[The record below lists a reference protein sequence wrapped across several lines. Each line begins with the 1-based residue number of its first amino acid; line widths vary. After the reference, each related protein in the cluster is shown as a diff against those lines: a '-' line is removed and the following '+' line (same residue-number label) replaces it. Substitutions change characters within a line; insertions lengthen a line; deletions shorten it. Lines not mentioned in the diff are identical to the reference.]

1 MENKNPIPSFPPV
14 LILVFVI
21 LLVFVSGCMPIR
33 PQTDPVQ
40 DKKAHRLAN
49 DILSLNR
56 EIKASRGIGWVKLE
70 TGPRRD
76 TFKIAWAAA
85 FPNRIRITFLVSGH
99 PFETIVATGKN
110 VIFISHTGEH
120 PVHTTLSSD
129 PDLEKFIHIPIK
141 LSEMIAIL
149 LGHIP
154 VQKFDHAWFEP
165 GDNNFSSVIL
175 AQNWKSTF
183 QKIHVDKEDQVQ
195 RLVLLDKDNI
205 PLYDITYLDYQTHGK
220 SRIPATLLLQDTR
233 GGRIHL
239 SLTRFIPNP
248 PIKESVF
255 RLTESGS

>member
-1 MENKNPIPSFPPV
+1 MGNRNPKSCFSPILIPLF
-14 LILVFVI
+14 LIF
-21 LLVFVSGCMPIR
+21 LVFVSGCMPLQ
-33 PQTDPVQ
+33 PQTDPAQ
-40 DKKAHRLAN
+40 DKKARRLAS
-49 DILSLNR
+49 DIRSLNQ
-56 EIKASRGIGWVKLE
+56 EIKASRGIGWIKLE
-70 TGPRRD
+70 TATRRD
-76 TFKIAWAAA
+76 IFKIAWAAA
-85 FPNRIRITFLVSGH
+85 SPNRIRITFLVSGH

-110 VIFISHTGEH
+110 VTFISHTGEH
-120 PVHTTLSSD
+120 PAHTTLSNN

-165 GDNNFSSVIL
+165 GDKNFSCVIL
-175 AQNWKSTF
+175 AQNWKSAF
-183 QKIHVDKEDQVQ
+183 QKIHINKEEQVRQ
-195 RLVLLDKDNI
+195 LVLLDKDNI

-233 GGRIHL
+233 GRRIHL
-239 SLTRFIPNP
+239 NLTRFIPNP